1 MKKSLTNAY
10 QGIECDGCS
19 LRSQCTKSKK
29 GRIYHRYLNQ
39 KWRDEYKKKMQSKL
53 GKEKTR
59 IRKTIAEH
67 PFGTIKYLMGK
78 IPLKLRGKEKVST
91 EINLYTTV
99 YNLKRLFNL
108 ESFGDLFE
116 KIENYTWETA

>member
-1 MKKSLTNAY
+1 
-10 QGIECDGCS
+10 
-19 LRSQCTKSKK
+19 
-29 GRIYHRYLNQ
+29 
-39 KWRDEYKKKMQSKL
+39 MQSKM

-59 IRKTIAEH
+59 IRKTIVEH

-116 KIENYTWETA
+116 KIENYAWETA